1 MENFPKLSLLPRLI
15 WSTVQCQ
22 ISCLIFLISYRI
34 CSPQVIRVPR
44 DVDYKYIQKQILKS
58 LGLAVP
64 DDVIIRADV
73 SFFFIRMIL
82 RTL

>member
-1 MENFPKLSLLPRLI
+1 M
-15 WSTVQCQ
+15 
-22 ISCLIFLISYRI
+22 
-34 CSPQVIRVPR
+34 PR

-73 SFFFIRMIL
+73 RFFS
-82 RTL
+82 